1 MTCAEVNDIAPPL
14 RRDGVGRTHS
24 RMLRQRGRR
33 RAPALRLL
41 CLLWLAACAAGL
53 PQALSPQEPGGDHGE
68 AEVPALAQQPSAP
81 RLAPEQLPL
90 RTRGRFITDA
100 AGMRVKLACVNWA
113 AHMEALLPEGLSRRP
128 LADIAAQIADL
139 GFNCVRLTYAVET
152 VQRRGQ
158 PAAAAA
164 RARLSPGALA
174 GLAEHNAWVLNASVW
189 DVWGAAVR
197 ALGTQRLLVVADNH
211 VSDAGWCCALGDGQR
226 WFNEARFPVQPWL
239 DALRCA
245 PARRPAR
252 ARRGWAHSHPLCPYN
267 PHRLNA
273 AGVGLLASTSAHR
286 FPTFPPSVCFVSA
299 PSRASAAPSAAP
311 TAV

>member
-1 MTCAEVNDIAPPL
+1 
-14 RRDGVGRTHS
+14 
-24 RMLRQRGRR
+24 MLRQRARR
-33 RAPALRLL
+33 RAPALWLL

-53 PQALSPQEPGGDHGE
+53 PERLLGHGE